1 MGRIRAAN
9 FNNAGCIAYTIK
21 LSYTACFF
29 AKYLGRNLAFLQEIV
44 YTIIILWSIDR
55 EGVKIIALSNRQKQI
70 AEIVRLDGPITGEHI
85 AERLNVTRAALR
97 SDLAILV
104 MGGILD
110 ARPKVGY
117 FYTGKN
123 TLGMLME
130 EISAITVQD
139 LQSVPVAITQD
150 KSAYEAVV
158 TMFLEDVG
166 TVFVLDEAGL
176 LTGIVSRK
184 DLLKAAINNSDL
196 RDIPVVM
203 VMTPISKIIVATP
216 EEAAASAARRLID
229 NEIDCLPVVK
239 ILDEAKRNYKVVGR
253 ITKTNFTR
261 LLVDLAEGKGG
272 NYHTSEA

>member
-1 MGRIRAAN
+1 M
-9 FNNAGCIAYTIK
+9 
-21 LSYTACFF
+21 
-29 AKYLGRNLAFLQEIV
+29 
-44 YTIIILWSIDR
+44 
-55 EGVKIIALSNRQKQI
+55 KIIALSTRQKRI
-70 AEIVRLDGPITGEHI
+70 AEIVRLEGPITGEHI

-130 EISAITVQD
+130 EISDISVSD
-139 LQSVPVAITQD
+139 LMSVPVAIGD
-150 KSAYEAVV
+150 EKSAYEAII

-166 TVFVLDEAGL
+166 SVFVLDEKGL

-184 DLLKAAINNSDL
+184 DLLKAAINNNNDL
-196 RDIPVVM
+196 KNLPVVM
-203 VMTPISKIIVATP
+203 VMTPLSKLIVVEP
-216 EEAAASAARRLID
+216 EDSAASAARKLID

-239 ILDEAKRNYKVVGR
+239 SIDNGSRSYEVVGR
-253 ITKTNFTR
+253 ITKTNFTH
-261 LLVDLAEGKGG
+261 LLMDLAEGKGG
-272 NYHTSEA
+272 NYHK

>member
-1 MGRIRAAN
+1 M
-9 FNNAGCIAYTIK
+9 
-21 LSYTACFF
+21 S
-29 AKYLGRNLAFLQEIV
+29 
-44 YTIIILWSIDR
+44 
-55 EGVKIIALSNRQKQI
+55 IIALSIRQKRI

-117 FYTGKN
+117 YYTGKN

-130 EISAITVQD
+130 EISSICVKD
-139 LQSVPVAITQD
+139 LQSVPIVIGHE

-166 TVFVLDEAGL
+166 SVFILDEAGL
-176 LTGIVSRK
+176 LTGVVSRK
-184 DLLKAAINNSDL
+184 DLLKAAINNADL
-196 RDIPVVM
+196 HNLPVVM
-203 VMTPISKIIVATP
+203 AMTPLSKIIVAT
-216 EEAAASAARRLID
+216 EDESVAAAARKIID
-229 NEIDCLPVVK
+229 NEIDSLPVVRSVNVG
-239 ILDEAKRNYKVVGR
+239 KRSYEVVGR

-272 NYHTSEA
+272 HYKSEE

>member
-1 MGRIRAAN
+1 M
-9 FNNAGCIAYTIK
+9 
-21 LSYTACFF
+21 S
-29 AKYLGRNLAFLQEIV
+29 
-44 YTIIILWSIDR
+44 
-55 EGVKIIALSNRQKQI
+55 IIALSIRQKKI

-117 FYTGKN
+117 YYTGKN

-130 EISAITVQD
+130 EISSICVKD
-139 LQSVPVAITQD
+139 LQSVPIAIGQE

-166 TVFVLDEAGL
+166 SVFILDDAGL
-176 LTGIVSRK
+176 LAGVVSRK
-184 DLLKAAINNSDL
+184 DLLKAAINNADL
-196 RDIPVVM
+196 NNLPVVM
-203 VMTPISKIIVATP
+203 VMTPLSKIIVVT
-216 EEAAASAARRLID
+216 EDESVAAAARKIID
-229 NEIDCLPVVK
+229 NEIDSLPVVRPVNVG
-239 ILDEAKRNYKVVGR
+239 KRSYEVVGR

-272 NYHTSEA
+272 HYKSEE

>member
-1 MGRIRAAN
+1 M
-9 FNNAGCIAYTIK
+9 
-21 LSYTACFF
+21 S
-29 AKYLGRNLAFLQEIV
+29 
-44 YTIIILWSIDR
+44 
-55 EGVKIIALSNRQKQI
+55 IIALSSRQKRI
-70 AEIVRLDGPITGEHI
+70 AEIVRLEGPITGECI

-130 EISAITVQD
+130 EISGIKVAD
-139 LQSVPVAITQD
+139 LCSQPVALTSD
-150 KSAYEAVV
+150 KTAYEAVL

-166 TVFVLDEAGL
+166 SVMILDEKGL
-176 LTGIVSRK
+176 LAGVVSRK
-184 DLLKAAINNSDL
+184 DLLKAAINNNDL
-196 RDIPVVM
+196 HTLPVVM
-203 VMTPISKIIVATP
+203 VMTPLSKMIVVETTDP
-216 EEAAASAARRLID
+216 AAIAARKLID

-239 ILDEAKRNYKVVGR
+239 AVDDGKRNYELIGR

-261 LLVDLAEGKGG
+261 LLVDIAEGRGAD
-272 NYHTSEA
+272 YHK

>member
-1 MGRIRAAN
+1 M
-9 FNNAGCIAYTIK
+9 
-21 LSYTACFF
+21 S
-29 AKYLGRNLAFLQEIV
+29 
-44 YTIIILWSIDR
+44 
-55 EGVKIIALSNRQKQI
+55 IIALSTRQKRI

-117 FYTGKN
+117 YYTGKN

-130 EISAITVQD
+130 EISSICVKD
-139 LQSVPVAITQD
+139 LQSVPIAIGQE
-150 KSAYEAVV
+150 KSAYEAIV

-166 TVFVLDEAGL
+166 SVFILDDAGL
-176 LTGIVSRK
+176 LAGVVSRK
-184 DLLKAAINNSDL
+184 DLLKAAINNADL
-196 RDIPVVM
+196 HGLPVVM
-203 VMTPISKIIVATP
+203 VMTPLSKIVVVT
-216 EEAAASAARRLID
+216 EDESVAAAARKIID
-229 NEIDCLPVVK
+229 NEIDSLPVVRTVNSG
-239 ILDEAKRNYKVVGR
+239 KRSYEVVGR

-272 NYHTSEA
+272 HYKSEE

>member
-1 MGRIRAAN
+1 MR
-9 FNNAGCIAYTIK
+9 
-21 LSYTACFF
+21 
-29 AKYLGRNLAFLQEIV
+29 
-44 YTIIILWSIDR
+44 
-55 EGVKIIALSNRQKQI
+55 IIALSSRQKHI

-85 AERLNVTRAALR
+85 AARLNVTRAALR

-104 MGGILD
+104 MSGILD

-130 EISAITVQD
+130 EISSILVQD
-139 LQSVPVAITQD
+139 LQSVPIVIGQD

-166 TVFVLDEAGL
+166 SVYVLDESGL
-176 LTGIVSRK
+176 LTGVISRK
-184 DLLKAAINNSDL
+184 DLLKAAINNADL
-196 RDIPVVM
+196 REIPAVM
-203 VMTPISKIIVATP
+203 VMTPLSKLVVIAPEESVAT
-216 EEAAASAARRLID
+216 AANKIID
-229 NEIDCLPVVK
+229 NEIDSLPVVK
-239 ILDEAKRNYKVVGR
+239 TIDAGKRSYEVIGR

-272 NYHTSEA
+272 NYHRED

>member
-1 MGRIRAAN
+1 M
-9 FNNAGCIAYTIK
+9 YTINIRIYRK
-21 LSYTACFF
+21 
-29 AKYLGRNLAFLQEIV
+29 
-44 YTIIILWSIDR
+44 
-55 EGVKIIALSNRQKQI
+55 GVKIISLSNRQKQI

-85 AERLNVTRAALR
+85 AARLNVTRAALR

-104 MGGILD
+104 MGGIL
-110 ARPKVGY
+110 GY

-130 EISAITVQD
+130 EISAIRVQD
-139 LQSVPVAITQD
+139 LQSVPVAIGHD

-176 LTGIVSRK
+176 LTGVVSRK

-203 VMTPISKIIVATP
+203 VMTPLSKIIVAEP
-216 EEAAASAARRLID
+216 DEAAAAAARRLID

-239 ILDEAKRNYKVVGR
+239 AVDDGKRSYEVVGR

-272 NYHTSEA
+272 NYHSS

>member
-1 MGRIRAAN
+1 M
-9 FNNAGCIAYTIK
+9 
-21 LSYTACFF
+21 S
-29 AKYLGRNLAFLQEIV
+29 
-44 YTIIILWSIDR
+44 
-55 EGVKIIALSNRQKQI
+55 IIALSTRQKRI

-117 FYTGKN
+117 YYTGKN

-130 EISAITVQD
+130 EISSICVKD
-139 LQSVPVAITQD
+139 LQSVPIAIGQE
-150 KSAYEAVV
+150 KSAYEAIV

-166 TVFVLDEAGL
+166 SVFILDDAGL
-176 LTGIVSRK
+176 LAGVVSRK
-184 DLLKAAINNSDL
+184 DLLKAAINNADL
-196 RDIPVVM
+196 HSLPVVM
-203 VMTPISKIIVATP
+203 VMTPLSKIVVVT
-216 EEAAASAARRLID
+216 EDESVAAAARKIID
-229 NEIDCLPVVK
+229 NEIDSLPVVRPVNSG
-239 ILDEAKRNYKVVGR
+239 KRSYEVVGR

-272 NYHTSEA
+272 HYKSEE

>member
-1 MGRIRAAN
+1 MR
-9 FNNAGCIAYTIK
+9 TI
-21 LSYTACFF
+21 S
-29 AKYLGRNLAFLQEIV
+29 
-44 YTIIILWSIDR
+44 
-55 EGVKIIALSNRQKQI
+55 LSNRQKRI
-70 AEIVRLDGPITGEHI
+70 AEIVRQDGPITGEHI

-117 FYTGKN
+117 YFTGKN

-130 EISAITVQD
+130 EISGILVRD
-139 LQSVPVAITQD
+139 LQSVPVAVNQD

-176 LTGIVSRK
+176 LVGVVSRK
-184 DLLKAAINNSDL
+184 DLLKAAINNGSDL
-196 RDIPVVM
+196 REIPVV
-203 VMTPISKIIVATP
+203 VKQEDSV
-216 EEAAASAARRLID
+216 ASAARKIID
-229 NEIDCLPVVK
+229 NEIDCLPVIRCVGE
-239 ILDEAKRNYKVVGR
+239 DKRSYEVVGR

-272 NYHTSEA
+272 NYHS

>member
-1 MGRIRAAN
+1 M
-9 FNNAGCIAYTIK
+9 
-21 LSYTACFF
+21 S
-29 AKYLGRNLAFLQEIV
+29 
-44 YTIIILWSIDR
+44 
-55 EGVKIIALSNRQKQI
+55 IIALSTRQKRI

-117 FYTGKN
+117 YYTGKN

-130 EISAITVQD
+130 EISSICVKD
-139 LQSVPVAITQD
+139 LQSVPIAIGQE
-150 KSAYEAVV
+150 KSAYEAIV

-166 TVFVLDEAGL
+166 SVFILDESGL
-176 LTGIVSRK
+176 LAGVVSRK
-184 DLLKAAINNSDL
+184 DLLKAAINNADL
-196 RDIPVVM
+196 HSLPVVM
-203 VMTPISKIIVATP
+203 VMTPLSKIVVVT
-216 EEAAASAARRLID
+216 EEESVAAAARKIID
-229 NEIDCLPVVK
+229 NEIDSLPVVRPVNSG
-239 ILDEAKRNYKVVGR
+239 KRSYEVVGR

-272 NYHTSEA
+272 HYKSEE

>member
-1 MGRIRAAN
+1 MKDIEYT
-9 FNNAGCIAYTIK
+9 NNIYG
-21 LSYTACFF
+21 
-29 AKYLGRNLAFLQEIV
+29 
-44 YTIIILWSIDR
+44 ILW
-55 EGVKIIALSNRQKQI
+55 VKLKRQKGMRTISLSTRQKRI
-70 AEIVRLDGPITGEHI
+70 AEIVRQDGPITGEHI

-130 EISAITVQD
+130 EISGICVRD
-139 LQSVPVAITQD
+139 LQSVPVAVNHD
-150 KSAYEAVV
+150 KSAYEAVI

-166 TVFVLDEAGL
+166 TVFVIDDAGL
-176 LTGIVSRK
+176 LAGVVSRK
-184 DLLKAAINNSDL
+184 DLLKAAINNNY
-196 RDIPVVM
+196 V
-203 VMTPISKIIVATP
+203 
-216 EEAAASAARRLID
+216 AAAARKIID
-229 NEIDCLPVVK
+229 NEIDCLPVVRC
-239 ILDEAKRNYKVVGR
+239 IEEGSRSYEVVGR

-272 NYHTSEA
+272 NYHS

>member
-1 MGRIRAAN
+1 M
-9 FNNAGCIAYTIK
+9 
-21 LSYTACFF
+21 S
-29 AKYLGRNLAFLQEIV
+29 
-44 YTIIILWSIDR
+44 
-55 EGVKIIALSNRQKQI
+55 IIALSTRQKRI

-117 FYTGKN
+117 YYTGKN

-130 EISAITVQD
+130 EISSICVKD
-139 LQSVPVAITQD
+139 LQSVPIAIGQE
-150 KSAYEAVV
+150 KSAYEAIV

-166 TVFVLDEAGL
+166 SVFILDDAGL
-176 LTGIVSRK
+176 LAGVVSRK
-184 DLLKAAINNSDL
+184 DLLKAAINNADL
-196 RDIPVVM
+196 HGLPVVM
-203 VMTPISKIIVATP
+203 VMTPLSKIVVVT
-216 EEAAASAARRLID
+216 EEESVAAAARKIID
-229 NEIDCLPVVK
+229 NEIDSLPVVRTVNSG
-239 ILDEAKRNYKVVGR
+239 KRSYEVVGR

-272 NYHTSEA
+272 HYKSEE

>member
-1 MGRIRAAN
+1 MKDIEYT
-9 FNNAGCIAYTIK
+9 NNIYG
-21 LSYTACFF
+21 
-29 AKYLGRNLAFLQEIV
+29 
-44 YTIIILWSIDR
+44 ILW
-55 EGVKIIALSNRQKQI
+55 VKLKRQKGMRTISLSTRQKRI
-70 AEIVRLDGPITGEHI
+70 AEIVRQDGPITGEHI

-130 EISAITVQD
+130 EISGICVRD
-139 LQSVPVAITQD
+139 LQSVPVAVNHD
-150 KSAYEAVV
+150 KSAYEAVI

-166 TVFVLDEAGL
+166 TVFVIDDAGL
-176 LTGIVSRK
+176 LAG
-184 DLLKAAINNSDL
+184 
-196 RDIPVVM
+196 VVW
-203 VMTPISKIIVATP
+203 KI
-216 EEAAASAARRLID
+216 ID
-229 NEIDCLPVVK
+229 NEIDCLPVVRC
-239 ILDEAKRNYKVVGR
+239 IEEGSRSYEVVGR

-272 NYHTSEA
+272 NYHS